1 MPGSDRRGPTRRRI
15 GSRYRALFG
24 LGGRGGV
31 GLVGKPVVG
40 KAVYDR
46 IGRGYSEVRRPDPRI
61 AARIDRALGSAS
73 SVLNVGAGA
82 GSYEPSDR
90 DVTAVE
96 PSQLMIS
103 QRREGSAPVVQATA
117 EDLPFDDDTFD
128 AAMAII
134 TVHHWADPDAGLAEM
149 VRVARDRVVILSFDP
164 EPLAQL
170 WLVRDYFPRALEIH
184 VGMMAPIK
192 ELLARLPNARQESV
206 AIPRLCQD
214 GFFCALWDRPE
225 MHLDPHVRQA
235 SSSWHLMP
243 AELTKRGLSALRA
256 DLDSG
261 RWDERNG
268 DLRSLPELDVGL
280 RLIVSELG

>member
-1 MPGSDRRGPTRRRI
+1 MAR
-15 GSRYRALFG
+15 
-24 LGGRGGV
+24 
-31 GLVGKPVVG
+31 KPVVSE
-40 KAVYDR
+40 AAYDR
-46 IGRGYSEVRRPDPRI
+46 IGRGYSEVRRADPRI
-61 AARIDRALGSAS
+61 AARIERALGTAS

-96 PSQLMIS
+96 PSELMIS
-103 QRREGSAPVVQATA
+103 QRPAGSAPLVQAVA
-117 EDLPFDDDTFD
+117 EDLPFDDSSFD

-170 WLVRDYFPRALEIH
+170 WLVRDYFPRALAIH
-184 VGMMAPIK
+184 TGAMPPIE
-192 ELLARLPNARQESV
+192 ELLAKLPNAREEPV
-206 AIPRLCQD
+206 PIPRLCED

-225 MHLDPHVRQA
+225 MHLDPHVRRA

-243 AELTKRGLSALRA
+243 PETTDRGLSALRA
-256 DLDSG
+256 DLESG
-261 RWDERNG
+261 HWDKRYG
-268 DLRSLPELDVGL
+268 YLRSLPELDVGL